1 MNEIYQKQDITAMKN
16 RETIGALREKYK
28 LQIVDFQYLREILKL
43 F

>member
-1 MNEIYQKQDITAMKN
+1 MKN

-28 LQIVDFQYLREILKL
+28 LQTIDFQYFPEILKL